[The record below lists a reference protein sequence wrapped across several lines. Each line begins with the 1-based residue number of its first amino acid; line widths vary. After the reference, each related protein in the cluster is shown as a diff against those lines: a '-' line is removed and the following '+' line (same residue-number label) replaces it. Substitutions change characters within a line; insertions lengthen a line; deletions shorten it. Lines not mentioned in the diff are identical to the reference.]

1 MIQGLTILQLSGLKK
16 RRHFF
21 RHQTSK
27 VHVDEVIVILLLVDN
42 PGRLSSNP
50 YAIFVL
56 QRVLI
61 VLYVLFNCHF
71 ELLYHY
77 FHMLKLE

>member
-1 MIQGLTILQLSGLKK
+1 MIQGLTILQLSSLKK
-16 RRHFF
+16 RGHFF

-27 VHVDEVIVILLLVDN
+27 VHVDEVIVILLLVNN
-42 PGRLSSNP
+42 PGWLSSNP

-77 FHMLKLE
+77 FHML